1 VRDTVVVKVQVS
13 KTIEQIY
20 VVRRVWSG
28 MQGGVTHDGVAT
40 ARSKSRNPSLIFSTS
55 SSVPTAVA
63 PAYTSARALICGLC
77 AFIYLISIKSFKD
90 EFEIEK
96 KMEITRRNQGRQA
109 PNCRPCQNEMSRAHL
124 IGNLSRGASSGKKT
138 RMRIFLPK
146 P

>member
-1 VRDTVVVKVQVS
+1 VCDTVVVKVQVS

-63 PAYTSARALICGLC
+63 PAYTSARARILYVEYVQLLFDFDQEFQRWIWNWE
-77 AFIYLISIKSFKD
+77 KD
-90 EFEIEK
+90 GDYAPQPRTAGTQLSPMSK
-96 KMEITRRNQGRQA
+96 RNVARSSDWQPQ
-109 PNCRPCQNEMSRAHL
+109 SRNIQWQKDKDAH
-124 IGNLSRGASSGKKT
+124 
-138 RMRIFLPK
+138 FLA
-146 P
+146 